1 MYLEHFGLHEAPFRI
16 TPHTDFFFAG
26 ANRGATLDALL
37 YAVTEDEGIVKVSGE
52 VGSGKTMLCR
62 MLADRLPDSVETVFV
77 ANPLLRGEELLRAIA
92 DELGCALPDERQ
104 SAMLRTLQQHLI
116 DLYGRGRRVVLLV
129 DEAHAM
135 PGEALEEIRLL
146 SNLETRHH
154 KLLHIVLFGQP
165 ELDGI
170 LARPDMRQLKDRI
183 THHFELTPLPR
194 KDVAE
199 YIDFRMRAAGYR
211 GPSVFDRSAVR
222 AIAAASGGLTRRINV
237 LADKSLLAAFAKGS
251 HAVSA
256 SEARAAA
263 RDARLGSGTGRRL
276 LWLSLA
282 AAAVLGSAGA
292 LAVFVI
298 ESHRDQNPAAAAPA
312 ASAEPAAA
320 PDAAPAGKPAP
331 QGKPESDA
339 APPPAALSPDGHPA
353 PTTSLGPLTRA
364 SLNRTDAWL
373 AQAADERW
381 FLQLLTADADNAGA
395 VERLLARSATLGP
408 GESLGVYRATTP
420 RGERLGVIYGDY
432 PSMAEANAA
441 LQELP
446 AALKAYGAYP
456 RQVRKLR

>member
-165 ELDGI
+165 ELDEI
-170 LARPDMRQLKDRI
+170 LARADMRQLKDRI
-183 THHFELTPLPR
+183 THHFELPPLPR
-194 KDVAE
+194 EDVAE

-211 GPSVFDRSAVR
+211 GPSVFDRGAVR
-222 AIAAASGGLTRRINV
+222 AIATASGGLTRRINV

-256 SEARAAA
+256 VEARAAA
-263 RDARLGSGTGRRL
+263 RDARLGGGTGRRL
-276 LWLSLA
+276 LWRSLA

-298 ESHRDQNPAAAAPA
+298 EAHRDQNPAAAAPA

-320 PDAAPAGKPAP
+320 PDAAPAGSPAN
-331 QGKPESDA
+331 QGNLEALA
-339 APPPAALSPDGHPA
+339 APPPAALPA
-353 PTTSLGPLTRA
+353 TGQPATSTGLGPLTRA
-364 SLNRTDAWL
+364 QLDRTDAWL

-395 VERLLARSATLGP
+395 VERLLARSGTLGP

-432 PSMAEANAA
+432 PSMAAANEA
-441 LQELP
+441 LRELP
-446 AALKAYGAYP
+446 DALKAYGAYP

>member
-1 MYLEHFGLHEAPFRI
+1 MYLEHFGLNEAPFRI

-165 ELDGI
+165 ELDEI
-170 LARPDMRQLKDRI
+170 LARADMRQLKDRI
-183 THHFELTPLPR
+183 THHFDLPPLPR
-194 KDVAE
+194 EDVAE

-211 GPSVFDRSAVR
+211 GPSVFDRGAVR

-251 HAVSA
+251 HAVSTV
-256 SEARAAA
+256 EARAAA
-263 RDARLGSGTGRRL
+263 RDARLDGGTGHRL

-298 ESHRDQNPAAAAPA
+298 GAHRGQDAAAAAPAAAPA
-312 ASAEPAAA
+312 ASAEPAASPGA
-320 PDAAPAGKPAP
+320 GPAGSPAT
-331 QGKPESDA
+331 QGNPEALA
-339 APPPAALSPDGHPA
+339 APPPAALPA
-353 PTTSLGPLTRA
+353 TGQPATSTGLGPLTRA
-364 SLNRTDAWL
+364 HLDRTDAWL
-373 AQAADERW
+373 AQAEDERW
-381 FLQLLTADADNAGA
+381 FLGPN
-395 VERLLARSATLGP
+395 RRLARTGR
-408 GESLGVYRATTP
+408 GRALVSSVAHG
-420 RGERLGVIYGDY
+420 RCR
-432 PSMAEANAA
+432 
-441 LQELP
+441 
-446 AALKAYGAYP
+446 
-456 RQVRKLR
+456 

>member
-1 MYLEHFGLHEAPFRI
+1 
-16 TPHTDFFFAG
+16 
-26 ANRGATLDALL
+26 
-37 YAVTEDEGIVKVSGE
+37 
-52 VGSGKTMLCR
+52 
-62 MLADRLPDSVETVFV
+62 
-77 ANPLLRGEELLRAIA
+77 
-92 DELGCALPDERQ
+92 
-104 SAMLRTLQQHLI
+104 
-116 DLYGRGRRVVLLV
+116 
-129 DEAHAM
+129 
-135 PGEALEEIRLL
+135 
-146 SNLETRHH
+146 
-154 KLLHIVLFGQP
+154 
-165 ELDGI
+165 
-170 LARPDMRQLKDRI
+170 MRQLKDRI
-183 THHFELTPLPR
+183 THHFELPPLPR
-194 KDVAE
+194 EDVAE

-211 GPSVFDRSAVR
+211 GPSVFDRGAVR

-251 HAVSA
+251 HAVSTV
-256 SEARAAA
+256 EARAAA

-298 ESHRDQNPAAAAPA
+298 ESHRNQNPAAAAPA
-312 ASAEPAAA
+312 APAEPAAV
-320 PDAAPAGKPAP
+320 PEAAPAASAAI
-331 QGKPESDA
+331 QGRPEAEA
-339 APPPAALSPDGHPA
+339 APPPADLAATGQAA

-364 SLNRTDAWL
+364 HLDRTEAWL

-395 VERLLARSATLGP
+395 VERLLARSGTLGP

-441 LQELP
+441 LRELP